1 VSVLR
6 SSAPFASLPNTH
18 LEWLAAAATRT
29 PAAAGTYVVRQ
40 GDRADA
46 LYVIEQGEAEV
57 RLDDAGVGL
66 PLVALGPS
74 ECFGFVGLINPDRLR
89 TASVVA
95 LSPMTLWR
103 LDDGSI
109 TEAVERAPELGR
121 SLQELNAAI
130 ERSSFLRQVAAFATL
145 DEPKRRELA
154 GRIVGRT
161 LVPGDVLFRQ
171 GERGSE
177 CFLLQDGRIE
187 LTRTENGAERQVA
200 LLGRGTLFGE
210 TAAITAE
217 PRSATA
223 TAQVPTLLLVLSA
236 DDLDRVLG
244 MDDVIRTRVYQIM
257 RLRHRPTRRDGIEL
271 HAKDSPE
278 GDVVAV
284 LKDPERHRYFR
295 LSSLGLFVWE
305 RLDGAHNVRD
315 LALEG
320 MRELHTFAPDAIA
333 HLTSRLE
340 VSGFVEGLRLQPV
353 AETAADRRWWL
364 RPIELAYGGL
374 TWMREVPGLD
384 RFFGGV
390 YRGGGRLLF
399 TRPMQVIL
407 ASLALVGPIAV
418 ALSSERAGAA
428 IDALGGSSG
437 WALLLGFLIAAT
449 IHDSGHALAT
459 KHFGREIR
467 GGVGFFWL
475 SPIMFINTSDMWVA
489 PRRQRVMV
497 TLAGPYAHLIAAG
510 VAGVLT
516 FLVHGFALVLLWE
529 FALFAYA
536 DVILNLSPLLELDG
550 YYLVVHLTDRPN
562 LRRRSL
568 AFLVEDL
575 PRALRSPN
583 VIRGHGLELAYGIAS
598 VLFVLGLTGYSI
610 FMYRLAILPWLRS
623 VFSDTTTSVIGWTL
637 AALVA
642 GATLAGV
649 VGDIRQAVA
658 ASRLDRRR

>member
-1 VSVLR
+1 M
-6 SSAPFASLPNTH
+6 
-18 LEWLAAAATRT
+18 RT
-29 PAAAGTYVVRQ
+29 GAVAGAYVVRQ
-40 GDRADA
+40 GDRSDS
-46 LYVIEQGEAEV
+46 LFVIEQGQAEV
-57 RLDDAGVGL
+57 RLDVAGTSL

-74 ECFGFVGLINPDRLR
+74 ECFGFVGLLNPDRRR

-95 LSPMTLWR
+95 LSEMTLWR
-103 LDDGSI
+103 IDDSSVRQ
-109 TEAVERAPELGR
+109 AADDAPEFAE
-121 SLQELNAAI
+121 SLQQLAAGI
-130 ERSSFLRQVAAFATL
+130 TRASFLRRVAAFATL
-145 DEPKRRELA
+145 DESKRRELA
-154 GRIVGRT
+154 DQIESRNV
-161 LVPGDVLFRQ
+161 LPGQVLFRQ
-171 GERGSE
+171 GEEGSE

-187 LTRTENGAERQVA
+187 LTRTEDGAERQVA

-223 TAQVPTLLLVLSA
+223 TAQEPSTLLVLSRA
-236 DDLDRVLG
+236 DLDRVLG
-244 MDDVIRTRVYQIM
+244 MDDVIRTRVHQIM
-257 RLRHRPTRRDGIEL
+257 RLRHRPTRREGIEL
-271 HAKDSPE
+271 HAKDPPE
-278 GDVVAV
+278 GDIVAV

-295 LSSLGLFVWE
+295 LSNLGLFVWE
-305 RLDGAHNVRD
+305 RLDGTRNVRD

-340 VSGFVEGLRLQPV
+340 ASGFIKGLPLQPV
-353 AETAADRRWWL
+353 AEIASDRRWWL
-364 RPIELAYGGL
+364 RPIELAYRGL

-384 RFFGGV
+384 AFFGRV
-390 YRGGGRLLF
+390 YLGGGRVLF
-399 TRPMQVIL
+399 ARPMQVIL
-407 ASLALVGPIAV
+407 AVLALAGPVAV
-418 ALSSERAGAA
+418 AVSTDRAGAA
-428 IDALGGSSG
+428 INALGGSSG

-459 KHFGREIR
+459 KHYGREVR

-475 SPIMFINTSDMWVA
+475 SPIMFINTSDMWLA
-489 PRRQRVMV
+489 PRRQRVIV

-510 VAGVLT
+510 VAGLLT
-516 FLVHGFALVLLWE
+516 FVAHGFALVLVWE

-550 YYLVVHLTDRPN
+550 YYLAIHLTDRPN

-575 PRALRSPN
+575 PRAFRSPQ
-583 VIRGHGLELAYGIAS
+583 VVRGHGLELAYGIAS

-610 FMYRLAILPWLRS
+610 FMYRLGILPWLQS
-623 VFSDTTTSVIGWTL
+623 SFSATTTSVIGWTL
-637 AALVA
+637 AVL
-642 GATLAGV
+642 LAGTTIAAV

-658 ASRLDRRR
+658 ASQVDRRR